1 MQTPERSYCIS
12 DIVKLLIKFGC
23 RSLGVIDHYVLPLDT
38 FLLFSLNWYWFS
50 RYHVGIL
57 VHFQW
62 TSALMVMGICVLLA
76 IDIVY
81 LSAFLYSIPFST
93 EDISKAIPAIDP
105 MDVKPPVG
113 VSDVPAAQFLLEDT
127 TALVLTPS
135 VTTWVKVALHRFHL
149 ALDAEPTK
157 PILVLVCTWPAI
169 KQTPI
174 WNFLQ

>member
-1 MQTPERSYCIS
+1 
-12 DIVKLLIKFGC
+12 
-23 RSLGVIDHYVLPLDT
+23 
-38 FLLFSLNWYWFS
+38 
-50 RYHVGIL
+50 
-57 VHFQW
+57 
-62 TSALMVMGICVLLA
+62 MVMGICVLLA

-135 VTTWVKVALHRFHL
+135 VTT
-149 ALDAEPTK
+149 
-157 PILVLVCTWPAI
+157 
-169 KQTPI
+169 
-174 WNFLQ
+174 